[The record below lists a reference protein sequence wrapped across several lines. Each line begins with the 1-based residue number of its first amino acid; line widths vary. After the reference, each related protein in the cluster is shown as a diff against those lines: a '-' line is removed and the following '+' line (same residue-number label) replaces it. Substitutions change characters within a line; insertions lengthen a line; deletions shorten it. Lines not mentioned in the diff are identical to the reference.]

1 MTAQVLPITGAL
13 LTPRDVAER
22 LGPSVNPQRVYR
34 WVQSRKLRAF
44 RPDARGAI
52 LIADADLQTFIA
64 AHMTA
69 PGPQAVACVQAGQ
82 PRPGGDISDLM
93 PATGRRF

>member
-22 LGPSVNPQRVYR
+22 LGPSVTPQRVYR

-69 PGPQAVACVQAGQ
+69 PSPVARASAGQ